1 MYGGAL
7 MENDLYNGQDPLD
20 MPLYTYADAS
30 RYIKLP
36 VSTVQSWAK
45 GRNSKSKIY
54 KPLINAVGNNQL
66 PLSFHNLVELHVL
79 SSLKRIHNISP
90 SKIRQALESAKNQ
103 LGIERVLLN
112 HELYTFGRSVF
123 LEHLGEI
130 VNLNKGGQIVLKEIL
145 KDYLSRV
152 ERNDAGIPIKLFP
165 IIHYKPDFKEVS
177 IDPCVSFGRPVITGT
192 GISAKVVANRVNAGE
207 SVKDIA
213 KDYNISEK
221 VVTQVLFYE
230 NVA

>member
-1 MYGGAL
+1 MT
-7 MENDLYNGQDPLD
+7 DKLYNGQDPLD
-20 MPLYTYADAS
+20 MPLYTYTDAS

-36 VSTVQSWAK
+36 VSTVKSWAK
-45 GRNSKSKIY
+45 GRTSKDKTY
-54 KPLINAVGNNQL
+54 KPLITAVGNSQL

-90 SKIRQALESAKNQ
+90 SKVRQALESAENH

-123 LEHLGEI
+123 LEHLGDL

-145 KDYLSRV
+145 EDYLSRV
-152 ERNDAGIPIKLFP
+152 ERNDDGIPIKLYP

-177 IDPCVSFGRPVITGT
+177 IDPRVSFGRPVITGT
-192 GISAKVVANRVNAGE
+192 GISAKVIANRVNAGE
-207 SVKDIA
+207 HVKEIA
-213 KDYNISEK
+213 KDYGISEK
-221 VVTQVLFYE
+221 VVTEVLFYE
-230 NVA
+230 NAA